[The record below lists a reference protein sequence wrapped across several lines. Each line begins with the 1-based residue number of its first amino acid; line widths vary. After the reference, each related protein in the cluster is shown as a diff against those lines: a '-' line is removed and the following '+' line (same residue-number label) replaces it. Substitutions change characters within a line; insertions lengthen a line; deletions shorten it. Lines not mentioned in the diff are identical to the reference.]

1 MNFLSIVHFWF
12 DRFPNQ
18 DPTTVK
24 IYFVVFLGLII
35 AGAGIR
41 MVTKRTQKDR
51 FAREIAHRIASLCV
65 VMGAF
70 GLLYW
75 FMAFQRIV
83 FLSSRFWLLALLVG
97 AAIWATNIIRYATK
111 TVPKERER
119 LSTRKKDLAYMPSKK
134 K

>member
-1 MNFLSIVHFWF
+1 MNFLSIVQFWF

-24 IYFVVFLGLII
+24 IYFVLFLGLII

-51 FAREIAHRIASLCV
+51 FTREITHRIASLCV
-65 VMGAF
+65 VIGVF
-70 GLLYW
+70 GLMYW
-75 FMAFQRIV
+75 FFAFQKIV
-83 FLSSRFWLLALLVG
+83 FLSSRFWLLVILLGVAVW
-97 AAIWATNIIRYATK
+97 AANIIRYATK

-119 LSTRKKDLAYMPSKK
+119 LRARKKNLDYMPKK
-134 K
+134 KK